1 MVEAQHTPQM
11 RRRRMKDFGRR
22 SKRAATPAR
31 VISDA
36 RIAMG
41 SVGDGQLIPLVII
54 DLEMRPDVVEM
65 IRFHRHLSPG
75 DYSGQWGQLPN
86 HEDTFAL
93 VLQFI
98 RPVDLLLILEF
109 DLNEHMG
116 LIDAIVSAGCRYIQ
130 GGTDVDRLSN
140 IFDSPRV
147 LVELGDLG
155 IKEIWE
161 EMLRKYARKRA
172 QSQGF
177 SRQEARNA
185 TEDFIREWRAMIRS
199 RLAS

>member
-1 MVEAQHTPQM
+1 
-11 RRRRMKDFGRR
+11 
-22 SKRAATPAR
+22 
-31 VISDA
+31 
-36 RIAMG
+36 
-41 SVGDGQLIPLVII
+41 
-54 DLEMRPDVVEM
+54 
-65 IRFHRHLSPG
+65 
-75 DYSGQWGQLPN
+75 
-86 HEDTFAL
+86 
-93 VLQFI
+93 
-98 RPVDLLLILEF
+98 LLILEF

-116 LIDAIVSAGCRYIQ
+116 LIDAIVSAGCLYIQ

-185 TEDFIREWRAMIRS
+185 T
-199 RLAS
+199 